1 MTRDYFRPRIMQ
13 NEFVGKGK
21 LLLEYDREALARDGY
36 DTHVSMTVEEGED
49 SYDLSVTGSM
59 WVKNGQ
65 DCLWVL

>member
-1 MTRDYFRPRIMQ
+1 
-13 NEFVGKGK
+13 
-21 LLLEYDREALARDGY
+21 
-36 DTHVSMTVEEGED
+36 MTVEEGED